1 MKKINSELPV
11 FYETANAELASALE
25 MLAACKGTYSP
36 KQALGYFMH
45 AKDEYNHARSFFK
58 MTQTSMNTP
67 YAKRV
72 AEKFR
77 EAQNYLKTNG
87 FSRSTKHLLED
98 IENSVEK

>member
-1 MKKINSELPV
+1 MSRIFN
-11 FYETANAELASALE
+11 
-25 MLAACKGTYSP
+25 
-36 KQALGYFMH
+36 
-45 AKDEYNHARSFFK
+45 
-58 MTQTSMNTP
+58 MTQNSMNTP

-77 EAQNYLKTNG
+77 EAQIYLKTNG

>member
-1 MKKINSELPV
+1 MYFWILIKGLPKSD
-11 FYETANAELASALE
+11 YEMSCIFN
-25 MLAACKGTYSP
+25 
-36 KQALGYFMH
+36 
-45 AKDEYNHARSFFK
+45 
-58 MTQTSMNTP
+58 MTQNSMNTP

-98 IENSVEK
+98 IENSVDK

>member
-1 MKKINSELPV
+1 
-11 FYETANAELASALE
+11 
-25 MLAACKGTYSP
+25 
-36 KQALGYFMH
+36 
-45 AKDEYNHARSFFK
+45 

-72 AEKFR
+72 DEKFR

-98 IENSVEK
+98 IENTSER

>member
-1 MKKINSELPV
+1 
-11 FYETANAELASALE
+11 
-25 MLAACKGTYSP
+25 
-36 KQALGYFMH
+36 
-45 AKDEYNHARSFFK
+45 

-87 FSRSTKHLLED
+87 FSRSTKPVSYTHLRAHET
-98 IENSVEK
+98 